1 MSTYDMLRAHYATRS
16 DEELKTIA
24 GVPDLP
30 PDARR
35 ALNDEQAH
43 RKADPETR
51 RQANIAALMAA
62 LEQEKQ
68 DRIAKTRRTLLT
80 AIGFGLACAAMLVLY
95 TMRQVLPATKSHAGL
110 LLFSVLFLVAAI
122 VAWVARRRHRAG
134 LRPRQSDEPPA
145 P

>member
-24 GVPDLP
+24 GAPDLP

-35 ALNDEQAH
+35 ALDDELAH
-43 RKADPETR
+43 RKTDPETR
-51 RQANIAALMAA
+51 RQAAIAALMAG

-68 DRIAKTRRTLLT
+68 ARLAKTRRTLLT
-80 AIGFGLACAAMLVLY
+80 AIGFGLACAVLLVLY
-95 TMRQVLPATKSHAGL
+95 TMRQVLPATKSHAGS
-110 LLFSVLFLVAAI
+110 LLFGVLFAIVGI
-122 VAWVARRRHRAG
+122 VAWVARHRRAR
-134 LRPRQSDEPPA
+134 LRQRQSDEPPT